1 VGAFFG
7 GVLLYQ
13 LAPSEGEN
21 SAIYNTILRWTSK
34 NEDWQDLAQIHTT
47 AVRQA
52 GFDRNLFE
60 NGGSGQ
66 RFVDVSYPE
75 ALQSHSP
82 RNIRAGHI
90 LNIDEVVEHYRQQH
104 LKEEDRKAKKLAE
117 RKE

>member
-1 VGAFFG
+1 MGAFFG

-34 NEDWQDLAQIHTT
+34 NEDWQDLAQIHAT

-75 ALQSHSP
+75 CVDTS
-82 RNIRAGHI
+82 N
-90 LNIDEVVEHYRQQH
+90 
-104 LKEEDRKAKKLAE
+104 
-117 RKE
+117 